1 MRVLHL
7 FGDWKWTG
15 PAEPTLDLCIE
26 LRALGVDVTLACQP
40 APPEA
45 GTTNLPA
52 KARERGFEPEH
63 TFVFNKILNLRDNFA
78 DIARL
83 RERCVTG
90 GIDIVHVHHTHDHIV
105 ASFGMKSPAK
115 LVRTNHRATQLPW
128 LLRDRMDGYLTFT
141 REDDLL
147 GRLPIPHRHVAPGMR
162 LDRFDPAALHEDM
175 RAHFRVP
182 AGAFVIGVVAR
193 MQRHRRFDV
202 LLEGLRIARERVP
215 DLRVL
220 IVGRGTNRD
229 EVAVQPAGRLGLDD
243 VVTFTGYLGP
253 QYLATVAAFD
263 ALLFLVPGSDGTC
276 RALREAMAMGRA
288 AIGARRGMIPEI
300 VDDGRTG
307 ILIEDTPETIAGA
320 IERLARDRFMCAEMG
335 ARAREKALAAYDLR
349 TQAQDVLDFYHELLG
364 TKGNA

>member
-26 LRALGVDVTLACQP
+26 LRALGVDVALACRP
-40 APPEA
+40 APPDA
-45 GTTNLPA
+45 TTNLPA

-63 TFVFNKILNLRDNFA
+63 TFAFNKLLNLRDNFA

-83 RERCVTG
+83 RERCTSG

-105 ASFGMKSPAK
+105 ASLGMRPPAK
-115 LVRTNHRATQLPW
+115 LVRTNHRGTSLPW

-147 GRLPIPHRHVAPGMR
+147 GRLTLPHRHVAPGMR
-162 LDRFDPAALHEDM
+162 LERYDPASAHEDM
-175 RAHFRVP
+175 RAHFQIP
-182 AGAFVIGVVAR
+182 PQAFVIGVVAR
-193 MQRHRRFDV
+193 MQRHRRFDI
-202 LLEGLRIARERVP
+202 LLAGIKLARERVP

-220 IVGRGTNRD
+220 IVGRGTHRD
-229 EVAVQPAGRLGLDD
+229 EVAMQPTKHLGLDG

-253 QYLATVAAFD
+253 QYLATVGAFD
-263 ALLFLVPGSDGTC
+263 ALVFLVPGSDGTC

-300 VDDGRTG
+300 IDDGRTG
-307 ILIEDTPETIAGA
+307 ILIDDTPETIAGA
-320 IERLARDRFMCAEMG
+320 IERLARDRFLCAEMG
-335 ARAREKALAAYDLR
+335 ARAREKALSSYDLR

-364 TKGNA
+364 TKGKA